1 MHRRPGWYSRRGVL
15 QRAAGVAG
23 LLGLGALRAAGEGGG
38 DKHRVGIAHCERALT
53 GDGLDGQVIGEMID
67 RAVTWVTGTESADR
81 AWASLFSSDEVVG
94 IKPNGLAGYEC
105 STAIE
110 VVAHCVERLQGVGVR
125 PNNILIWEEKP
136 VQLEACGIALDD
148 VPWGI
153 RAYLTHDHLGDPVH
167 NGSFEDRLFA
177 PLQAEV
183 DAILNLPI
191 LKCHPICGVTLAM
204 KNHYGSIGNP
214 AGQHH
219 DQCHTPI
226 VELSELP
233 EIRDRTRL
241 VVCDGTRALVEG
253 QAYGQ
258 PQYFPDL
265 VMAAT
270 DVVAHDAVGARLIED
285 ERARRGLPPLGEVG
299 LDPRYIRLAEERGL
313 GVASLDAIETEVLEL
328 A

>member
-1 MHRRPGWYSRRGVL
+1 MYRGLGWCSRRDLL
-15 QRAAGVAG
+15 QRAAGIGG
-23 LLGLGALRAAGEGGG
+23 LLGLGALRAAGEGG
-38 DKHRVGIAHCERALT
+38 DSMPRVGICHCERVLS
-53 GDGLDGQVIGEMID
+53 GNGLDAQAVGEMID
-67 RAVTWVTGTESADR
+67 RAVTWVTGAESADK

-105 STAIE
+105 STAPE
-110 VVAHCVERLQGVGVR
+110 VVAHCVARLQGAGVK
-125 PNNILIWEEKP
+125 PGNILIWEEKP
-136 VQLEACGIALDD
+136 VQLDACGVPLDD

-153 RAYLTHDHLGDPVH
+153 RAYLTHDHLGDAVR

-177 PLQAEV
+177 PLRTEV

-253 QAYGQ
+253 QAYGE
-258 PQYFPDL
+258 PQYFPNL

-270 DVVAHDAVGARLIED
+270 DVVAHDAVGARLVEE

-299 LDPRYIRLAEERGL
+299 LDPRYIRMAAERGL
-313 GVASLDAIETEVLEL
+313 GVAAHDAIRTEVLEL